1 MSCVI
6 CESSGT
12 GGVLTPF
19 CETHGLYFS
28 DKVEPESGKFELEKE
43 NAKFDEENG
52 AMLIDCFN
60 TFEEYKSFES
70 QIESFAHANLSST
83 PKEDTDKL
91 YINIKLEKEDEL

>member
-28 DKVEPESGKFELEKE
+28 DKVEPESGKFEIEKE
-43 NAKFDEENG
+43 NAKFDEQNG
-52 AMLIDCFN
+52 ALCIDCFDS
-60 TFEEYKSFES
+60 FEEYKSFES
-70 QIESFAHANLSST
+70 QIENFAHATLSSV
-83 PKEDTDKL
+83 PKENTDKL
-91 YINIKLEKEDEL
+91 YINIKMAKEDEL

>member
-28 DKVEPESGKFELEKE
+28 DKVEPEAGKFNIEKE
-43 NAKFDEENG
+43 NAKFDGENG
-52 AMLIDCFN
+52 AMVIDCFES
-60 TFEEYKSFES
+60 FDEYKDFENK
-70 QIESFAHANLSST
+70 ITNLGNMKLTST

-91 YINIKLEKEDEL
+91 YINIKMNQDDEL

>member
-28 DKVEPESGKFELEKE
+28 DKVEPESGKFDLEKE
-43 NAKFDEENG
+43 NAKFDGDNG
-52 AMLIDCFN
+52 AMVIDCFD
-60 TFEEYKSFES
+60 TFEDYKSFES
-70 QIESFAHANLSST
+70 KINDFAHIGLTST

-91 YINIKLEKEDEL
+91 YINIKMKQEDEL